1 LDPRVVDVKAS
12 EDYTL
17 IVTFDNGEVR
27 IFDVKPYL
35 DRGIFVELKNPV
47 YFKTVKVIAGT
58 VSWND
63 KQDFC
68 PDTVYL
74 KSVLVGKAQNRKK

>member
-1 LDPRVVDVKAS
+1 MNPRVVKVKTN

-17 IVTFDNGEVR
+17 TITFDNGEIKV
-27 IFDVKPYL
+27 FDVKPYL
-35 DRGIFVELKNPV
+35 DKGIFKELKNPV
-47 YFKTVKVIAGT
+47 YFKTVTVIAGT

-74 KSVLVGKAQNRKK
+74 ESVPIE

>member
-1 LDPRVVDVKAS
+1 MNPRVVKVDANNK
-12 EDYTL
+12 DYTL
-17 IVTFDNGEVR
+17 TVTFDNGEVK

-35 DRGIFVELKNPV
+35 NKGIFTELKNPV
-47 YFKTVKVIAGT
+47 YFKAVKVIGGT

-63 KQDFC
+63 RQDFC

-74 KSVLVGKAQNRKK
+74 KSIPVK

>member
-1 LDPRVVDVKAS
+1 MNMSPDVIEVIPNK
-12 EDYTL
+12 DYTL
-17 IVTFDNGEVR
+17 TVTFDNGEIK

-35 DRGIFVELKNPV
+35 ERGIYVALKNPV
-47 YFKTVKVIAGT
+47 YFQTVSVIAGT

-74 KSVLVGKAQNRKK
+74 ESKEV

>member
-1 LDPRVVDVKAS
+1 MNPEVVDVKPN

-17 IVTFDNGEVR
+17 TVTFDNGEVK
-27 IFDVKPYL
+27 IFDIKPYL
-35 DRGIFVELKNPV
+35 DKGIFRALKNPV
-47 YFKTVKVIAGT
+47 YFKTVTVIAGT

-74 KSVLVGKAQNRKK
+74 ESVPENKKIGS

>member
-1 LDPRVVDVKAS
+1 MSPDVVAVVPND
-12 EDYTL
+12 DYTVT
-17 IVTFDNGEVR
+17 VTFDNGEIG
-27 IFDVKPYL
+27 IFDVRPYL
-35 DRGIFVELKNPV
+35 DKGIFKALKNPV
-47 YFKTVKVIAGT
+47 YFKTVSVIAGT

-74 KSVLVGKAQNRKK
+74 KSKKI